1 MPYFNQRRS
10 TSKTSLNV
18 YRSVVRSKIE
28 YSKTTTANSPQYI
41 KKKVERLID
50 MIKRSL
56 GVPKSSPTLVVY
68 TLAGE
73 LPPAH
78 RAQFLTAK
86 RSVGWSYEIQIS
98 YDIIADNPLVRLIF
112 PTEIPHIR
120 TNLLAF
126 TSHLQGAC
134 SLQNAWFWII
144 WNRCVGQRQCY
155 WLWNLQHLQETKIY
169 LQDWLENLLHLWW
182 VFCPL
187 KGSSD
192 CCGRYHI
199 VACRALA
206 TVNSDYF
213 RVGDFHNILQ
223 DLNIKRCYVI
233 WRL

>member
-1 MPYFNQRRS
+1 MQQQKKLTFLGRIISNS
-10 TSKTSLNV
+10 LSVSEHFSFIENAVINKTNLLRCLNV

-73 LPPAH
+73 IPPAH

-126 TSHLQGAC
+126 KKENTDNDMIQAIYKELAHYKMHDFELFGTDASVKDNATGCGIYNTSK
-134 SLQNAWFWII
+134 
-144 WNRCVGQRQCY
+144 RQRFIF
-155 WLWNLQHLQETKIY
+155 KID
-169 LQDWLENLLHLWW
+169 LKTSSTLLPAGL
-182 VFCPL
+182 
-187 KGSSD
+187 
-192 CCGRYHI
+192 
-199 VACRALA
+199 
-206 TVNSDYF
+206 
-213 RVGDFHNILQ
+213 
-223 DLNIKRCYVI
+223 
-233 WRL
+233 